1 MGMMQG
7 GGYQPARNVLMM
19 PSDNMTQDRNLHL
32 SKVMKA
38 SNKQL
43 EMFKRA

>member
-1 MGMMQG
+1 
-7 GGYQPARNVLMM
+7 MM
-19 PSDNMTQDRNLHL
+19 PADNMTQDRNLHL
-32 SKVMKA
+32 SKVMQA